1 MSGSIA
7 EELAKKQKEISVSE
21 FFERNKQI
29 LGFDTLTRSLLT
41 AVKEGV
47 DNSLDAC
54 EEANILPEISVH
66 LRQLSRNEYQLIME
80 DNGPGIVKKQIPP
93 IFGRLLYG
101 SRFHTIRQSRGQQG
115 IGISAVVMYAQLTSG
130 KPTKV
135 RSKIAKEDVAHE
147 IELVMDTKRNRP
159 DVLKQDFVIWE
170 GKEHGTRIEMCI
182 KAKYVKGKQSVYEYL
197 KGTAIVNPHAQI
209 NLTEPDGTKTEFK
222 RVTDKMPSPTKEIK
236 PHPQGIELGILMK
249 MAKATKAK
257 RMSSFL
263 TSDFSRVSSRV
274 AKEICEKAEIDPAIK
289 PTRLKLEDARKIIG
303 AIKEIRI
310 MAPPTDCLSPIGEL
324 LIKKGLKNVLDD
336 MRPDFYAPP
345 VTRDPSVYSGNPFQV
360 EVGIVHGGDLSS
372 EGTVKILRF
381 ANRVPLLYQQGGCTC
396 TAAIEN
402 VDWRRYGLEQ
412 RGGKGIPYGPAII
425 LVHVASTEIPFTS
438 EAKEAIADITEIRE
452 EVERALR
459 LCARKLQIHIKKK
472 VRKKKTREKFDIVQG
487 LLPKIAEKS
496 AEIVGKPVPKLEPI
510 ITKIM
515 DVVWIDDSIE
525 FKNKKHEV
533 TISIYNY
540 TPSRKKFNLY
550 AVVPPGSIEEKSIS
564 LKPSR
569 IRKSGKMR
577 WELKSIP
584 STERLDITFKLKG
597 LDKEDFDEAE
607 IYVSGINPVQ
617 VIGAEPLPGD
627 WDLDDEIEDTTTTL
641 EDFIEEEEIQ
651 EEVEEETGESDDEP
665 LVKNGFDIKVKVS
678 LSGEEK
684 VAEEVAEND

>member
-1 MSGSIA
+1 MTRSIA

-54 EEANILPEISVH
+54 EEANILPEIFIQIK
-66 LRQLSRNEYQLIME
+66 QLSRNEYQITME
-80 DNGPGIVKKQIPP
+80 DNGPGIVKKQIPH

-115 IGISAVVMYAQLTSG
+115 IGISAAVMYGQLTTG

-135 RSKIAKEDVAHE
+135 RSKTSKEDVAHE
-147 IELVMDTKRNRP
+147 IELMMDTKRNRP
-159 DVLKQDFVIWE
+159 ETLKQDFVIWE
-170 GKEHGTRIEMCI
+170 GKEHGTKVELHL
-182 KAKYVKGKQSVYEYL
+182 KGKYTRGKQSVYEYL
-197 KGTAIVNPHAQI
+197 RGTAIVNPHAQI
-209 NLTEPDGTKTEFK
+209 TLVEPDGIKTEFR
-222 RVTDKMPSPTKEIK
+222 RVTEKIPPPTKEIK
-236 PHPQGIELGILMK
+236 PHPEGIELGILMK

-263 TSDFSRVSSRV
+263 TSDFSRISSRV
-274 AKEICEKAEIDPAIK
+274 AKEICEKAMIEPTIK
-289 PTRLKLEDARKIIG
+289 PTRLKLDNAKRIID
-303 AIKEIRI
+303 AIKEVRI
-310 MAPPTDCLSPIGEL
+310 MSPPTDCLSPIGEL
-324 LIKKGLKNVLDD
+324 LIKKGLKNVLEDQ
-336 MRPDFYAPP
+336 RPDFYAPP
-345 VTRDPSVYSGNPFQV
+345 ITREPSVYSGNPFQV
-360 EVGIVHGGDLSS
+360 EVGIVHGGDLPS
-372 EGTVKILRF
+372 EGQVKILRF
-381 ANRVPLLYQQGGCTC
+381 ANRVPLLYQQGGCTS
-396 TAAIEN
+396 TTAIEN

-425 LVHVASTEIPFTS
+425 LVHVASTKIPFTS
-438 EAKEAIADITEIRE
+438 EAKEAIADIPEIRE
-452 EVERALR
+452 EIERALR
-459 LCARKLQIHIKKK
+459 ACARRLQIHIKKK
-472 VRKKKTREKFDIVQG
+472 VRKKKTREKFDIVQI

-496 AEIVGKPVPKLEPI
+496 AKIVGKPVPKLEPI

-515 DVVWIDDSIE
+515 NVVWIDDAVE
-525 FKNKKHEV
+525 FKNGKHNV

-550 AVVPPGSIEEKSIS
+550 AVVPSGTIEEKSIS
-564 LKPSR
+564 LKPNR
-569 IRKSGKMR
+569 IRKSGKIR

-584 STERLDITFKLKG
+584 STDKLEISFNLEG

-627 WDLDDEIEDTTTTL
+627 WDLDEEIEEPTTL
-641 EDFIEEEEIQ
+641 DDFIQEGGEEDEKDEKSEEEL
-651 EEVEEETGESDDEP
+651 VEEDGVEEDDVESVPKAAET
-665 LVKNGFDIKVKVS
+665 
-678 LSGEEK
+678 
-684 VAEEVAEND
+684 A